1 MNSYFKSMKKL
12 SPSYS
17 IFYDC
22 ESEIIS
28 LSGKLHLIQREK
40 AFHEILSWFDLI
52 IEKEPPTVLLDVSGL
67 NYLNSMGISMI
78 AKFVI
83 RARDKKTIH
92 VMVKASK
99 DIIWQNKSLIN
110 LKRLMPSIDFIY
122 DTGDQQVV

>member
-1 MNSYFKSMKKL
+1 MNEHLESMKHK

-22 ESEIIS
+22 DSETIS

-52 IEKEPPTVLLDVSGL
+52 IDKEPPKVLLDVSGL
-67 NYLNSMGISMI
+67 EYLNSMGISMI

-92 VMVKASK
+92 VVVKASK
-99 DIIWQNKSLIN
+99 DIIWQSKSLVN
-110 LKRLMPSIDFIY
+110 LKRIMPSIDFIY
-122 DTGDQQVV
+122 DNP

>member
-1 MNSYFKSMKKL
+1 MENK

-17 IFYDC
+17 INYDC
-22 ESEIIS
+22 ESEVIS

-52 IEKEPPTVLLDVSGL
+52 IEKEPPRVILDVSNL

-92 VMVKASK
+92 VVVKASK
-99 DIIWQNKSLIN
+99 EIIWQSKSLVN

-122 DTGDQQVV
+122 ESVTEQVA

>member
-1 MNSYFKSMKKL
+1 MNSYSKTMKKQ

-17 IFYDC
+17 ISYDC
-22 ESEIIS
+22 ESEVIN

-52 IEKEPPTVLLDVSGL
+52 IDKEPPRVLLDVSSL
-67 NYLNSMGISMI
+67 DYLNSMGISMI

-92 VMVKASK
+92 VVVKASK
-99 DIIWQNKSLIN
+99 EIIWQSKSLVN
-110 LKRLMPSIDFIY
+110 LKRLMPSIDFVY
-122 DTGDQQVV
+122 DSVN

>member
-1 MNSYFKSMKKL
+1 MKNK

-17 IFYDC
+17 IYYDC
-22 ESEIIS
+22 ESEIVS

-52 IEKEPPTVLLDVSGL
+52 IDKEPPRVLLDVSGL
-67 NYLNSMGISMI
+67 DYLNSMGISMI

-92 VMVKASK
+92 VVVKASK
-99 DIIWQNKSLIN
+99 EIIWQGKSLVN
-110 LKRLMPSIDFIY
+110 LKRIMPSIDFIY
-122 DTGDQQVV
+122 DNIT